1 MDLTRIHE
9 TLREQ
14 ISIPNVSALC
24 FLVVTLLTAGRYG
37 FYGDELYYIA
47 CSKHL
52 DFGYVDHPPMVALL
66 TFVERA
72 IFGETKFGL
81 RFMSGLAGAFTVLFS
96 AKIAEALGGGKLSKS
111 LAALSICFATAFP
124 AMSSFFSMNPVDI
137 ALCTAFIYLL
147 LKTIAEPSPQKWIG
161 LGILLCVGLLNK
173 YTFLV
178 LGFSALV
185 SLMITKRRD
194 VLQSPWFY
202 CSGVIA
208 LVIFLPHVVWQIQ
221 NGWPTLEFMHN
232 AAEFKNLS
240 LSPFAFLLQL
250 IIGLNPCTLPL
261 WLSGLVYLLIRK
273 EAKEFRFLGWMA
285 VVFLLVYL
293 VQNSKIYYVFPIFP
307 LLLSSGAVAVER
319 FSLNYR
325 VSWPKWAIGSAM
337 IISGT
342 ILMPLAVPI
351 LPVPQFVSYAK
362 SLGLWNMIRME
373 KGEGD
378 VMPIHFVYRLGWEEL
393 VDSVS
398 TAYDALP
405 PGEKGEC
412 AILGSWYGVAGAI
425 DHFGPEHGLPNAICP
440 RNNYWI
446 WGPRNYSGNV
456 VLAVGYDDNFLKQFF
471 DSVDRVSYFRNPY
484 AYDYAIYLCKKPKAS
499 LGEMWPRLK
508 RFI

>member
-1 MDLTRIHE
+1 MNIIKIRATF
-9 TLREQ
+9 REQ
-14 ISIPNVSALC
+14 ISIPNIAALC
-24 FLVVTLLTAGRYG
+24 FLVMTLLTAGRYG

-52 DFGYVDHPPMVALL
+52 DFGYVDHPPLVALL
-66 TFVERA
+66 TFIERSV
-72 IFGETKFGL
+72 FGETKFGL
-81 RFMSGLAGAFTVLFS
+81 RFLSGLAGAITVLFS
-96 AKIAEALGGGKLSKS
+96 AKIAGTLGGGKLARS
-111 LAALSICFATAFP
+111 LAALSICFAVAFP

-137 ALCTAFIYLL
+137 TLCTVFIYLL
-147 LKTIAEPSPQKWIG
+147 SRTIAAPSPEKWITIG
-161 LGILLCVGLLNK
+161 VLFGAGLLNK

-178 LGFSALV
+178 LGFSVLF
-185 SLMITKRRD
+185 SLIITKRWG
-194 VLQSPWFY
+194 VLKSPWMY
-202 CSGVIA
+202 VGGMISIVM
-208 LVIFLPHVVWQIQ
+208 FLPHVMWQIR

-250 IIGLNPCTLPL
+250 TIGLNPFMLPL
-261 WLSGLVYLLIRK
+261 WLSGLLYLLLRK
-273 EAKEFRFLGWMA
+273 EIKKFRFLGWIA

-319 FSLNYR
+319 FSQNYR
-325 VSWPKWAIGSAM
+325 VGWPKWVMGSAM
-337 IISGT
+337 VISGT
-342 ILMPLAVPI
+342 VLMPLAVPI

-362 SLGLWNMIRME
+362 SLGLWNLIRME

-398 TAYDALP
+398 TAYNALP
-405 PGEKGEC
+405 QNEKGEC
-412 AILGSWYGVAGAI
+412 AILASWYGIAGAI

-440 RNNYWI
+440 RNNYWM
-446 WGPRNYSGNV
+446 WGPRNYSGDV
-456 VLAVGYDDNFLKQFF
+456 VLAVGYDAQFLNQFF
-471 DSVDRVSYFRNPY
+471 DSVVRVSYFKNPY
-484 AYDYAIYLCKKPKAS
+484 AYDAEIYLCKRPRAPLS
-499 LGEMWPRLK
+499 EMWIRLK